1 MTQVTTVPSATTATV
16 AGGTTAALPGA
27 NAPEFPP
34 VVPSRTP
41 QLLQRL
47 QMLVALALLVAGAV
61 SAWVISDLRN
71 DLASA
76 PNLAQQYARLGQVQ
90 HSLSNAARL
99 TTESVIAGES
109 AGGTRASG
117 ATKQLGT
124 AAGLL
129 VEAARDRPEDAEELS
144 TLSQG
149 VLTYS
154 QTLAAIPGTP
164 RASALAELSAADTQL
179 DKLLSGIA
187 SLQDRLT
194 TEAASRPWSQSTPWA
209 ALACLAMLA
218 VVVWTSWLVAR
229 RSHRILNLGLAAAG
243 AALLVLLG
251 TTAAAQG
258 LAASA
263 SDASR
268 GAQFGHVVNTA
279 LAVTQ
284 LDAAQRILTTA
295 VVTQHWDSTSA
306 ATYTKAFQAAS
317 EAAAPEDLPSLKS
330 FDTAKGTLTD
340 QLSGGDWK
348 AAATTLLA
356 DNAKSLAG
364 TAGAFLDDAN
374 AVSASAVTAA
384 ATGPQSARTGLVADL
399 VIAIVL
405 ALAGAALGVLGL
417 YQRLRE
423 YR

>member
-1 MTQVTTVPSATTATV
+1 MTQLSTIP
-16 AGGTTAALPGA
+16 GTPAALPGVA
-27 NAPEFPP
+27 APALPGTAAPEFPP

-47 QMLVALALLVAGAV
+47 QVLIALALLVAGAV
-61 SAWVISDLRN
+61 SVWVISDLRN

-90 HSLSNAARL
+90 HSLTSAARL
-99 TTESVIAGES
+99 TAESVITGEA
-109 AGGTRASG
+109 AGGRRASD

-129 VEAARDRPEDAEELS
+129 VEAARDRPQDADELS
-144 TLSQG
+144 TLSQA

-164 RASALAELSAADTQL
+164 RATALPQLTAADVQL

-187 SLQDRLT
+187 SLQTRLT

-209 ALACLAMLA
+209 TLACLAMLA
-218 VVVWTSWLVAR
+218 VVVWAAWLVAQ
-229 RSHRILNLGLAAAG
+229 RSHRVLNLGLAAAG

-268 GAQFGHVVNTA
+268 GTQFGHVVNTT

-284 LDAAQRILTTA
+284 LDAAQRVLTTA
-295 VVTQHWDSTSA
+295 VVTQHWDSTSVA
-306 ATYTKAFQAAS
+306 AYTKAFQAAS
-317 EAAAPEDLPSLKS
+317 RAAAPEDLPSLKS
-330 FDTAKGTLTD
+330 FDTAKNTLAD
-340 QLSGGDWK
+340 QMTKGEWK

-356 DNAKSLAG
+356 DSNKSLAG
-364 TAGAFLDDAN
+364 TASTFLDDAN
-374 AVSASAVTAA
+374 NVLTSAVTDA
-384 ATGPQSARTGLVADL
+384 ATGPASARAGLVADL
-399 VIAIVL
+399 VVAIVL
-405 ALAGAALGVLGL
+405 ALAGAALGILGL